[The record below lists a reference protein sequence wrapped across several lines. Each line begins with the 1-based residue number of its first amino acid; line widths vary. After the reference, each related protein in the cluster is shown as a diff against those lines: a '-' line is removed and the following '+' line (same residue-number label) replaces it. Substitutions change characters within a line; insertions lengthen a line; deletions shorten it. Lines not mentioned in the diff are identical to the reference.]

1 MSKPFFRRFT
11 KKVMIIINLTIGI
24 LFLIGSNVKY
34 FDPANWW
41 FLSLLTFIL
50 PYLLFL
56 LILYVIFWFFAKPLY
71 TLISIIIIAVS
82 WHSASNLFAFR
93 LPSFSLQK
101 DSADIRV
108 MSWNVEF
115 FNILNHKNHPEK
127 REQMFALIRK
137 FDPDIACFQEVV
149 ASDKKSAINY
159 LPDILDELQFE
170 DYSYSYQLKNDFDQ
184 DHHFGILILSKFP
197 IIRKQTVV
205 NTPDDYNSTFQ
216 FVDVVAGAD
225 TFRVFNAHL
234 QSVKFTQDNREYL
247 DKGAPTK
254 EQNIKE
260 SKSIIAKLKRGIIKR
275 SMQSYFIKDEM
286 NQSPYPIIFCGD
298 FNDVP
303 VSYSYETIGAN
314 LQNAF
319 VKKGGGISS
328 TFNSIA
334 PTLRIDNIFLDNRF
348 QVVQFRKINT
358 NLSDHFPIIADFH
371 PIDSV
376 IKK

>member
-1 MSKPFFRRFT
+1 ML
-11 KKVMIIINLTIGI
+11 N
-24 LFLIGSNVKY
+24 FLI
-34 FDPANWW
+34 F
-41 FLSLLTFIL
+41 
-50 PYLLFL
+50 
-56 LILYVIFWFFAKPLY
+56 
-71 TLISIIIIAVS
+71 SIIKII
-82 WHSASNLFAFR
+82 R
-93 LPSFSLQK
+93 K
-101 DSADIRV
+101 
-108 MSWNVEF
+108 
-115 FNILNHKNHPEK
+115 K

-303 VSYSYETIGAN
+303 VSYSYETIGSQFAKC
-314 LQNAF
+314 F
-319 VKKGGGISS
+319 CKKRRG
-328 TFNSIA
+328 
-334 PTLRIDNIFLDNRF
+334 
-348 QVVQFRKINT
+348 
-358 NLSDHFPIIADFH
+358 HFIYF
-371 PIDSV
+371 
-376 IKK
+376 